1 MASEIRVNKII
12 NRSGLSTVTFSDTGA
27 IVSGIVTANSFSGNV
42 TGNVTGSGANLTN
55 LPAGQLTGTV
65 ADARLTSVTASK
77 LSGALP
83 ALDGSAL
90 TGINTAFGSGT
101 SVNTSGIITATA
113 FVPTSQGALS
123 NRNLI
128 INGDMQVAQRGTS
141 STTNGYGSVD
151 RFPIY
156 SQSTDEAPTHAQ
168 ADVASGTTPYTL
180 GFRKA
185 LKITN
190 GNQTSGAG
198 SGDLIAISYGIE
210 AQDLAN
216 SGWLSTSASSFI
228 TLSFWVKSSV
238 AQNFYVMLR
247 TEDGTQ
253 YNYPVETGSLTADT
267 WTKVTKTISGNSN
280 LTINNDNGRGML
292 MEFVLFRGTDGTGSV
307 TLNQWATYSSS
318 ARVPNMTS
326 TWYTTNDATFEI
338 TGVQL
343 EVGPVATPFEHHSFK
358 DELSRCQRY
367 YQQYVNPCCTGVIP
381 NNGSKAYSIGL
392 QFQTRMRAVPTLTIT
407 NAGTGGNVSDGNTTQ
422 TIASLNA
429 ADRNIDG
436 ASIYLNLNGDLGDY
450 RPACLGLNDS
460 TTNTTTYKFTA
471 EL

>member
-1 MASEIRVNKII
+1 MSTLKVDGIRSNSATSDAITLADNGTCIANITNK
-12 NRSGLSTVTFSDTGA
+12 
-27 IVSGIVTANSFSGNV
+27 
-42 TGNVTGSGANLTN
+42 
-55 LPAGQLTGTV
+55 P
-65 ADARLTSVTASK
+65 
-77 LSGALP
+77 
-83 ALDGSAL
+83 
-90 TGINTAFGSGT
+90 
-101 SVNTSGIITATA
+101 
-113 FVPTSQGALS
+113 

-128 INGDMQVAQRGTS
+128 INGSCIVAQRGTS

-198 SGDLIAISYGIE
+198 SGDLIAISYSIE

-228 TLSFWVKSSV
+228 TLSFWIKSSV

-247 TEDGTQ
+247 SEDGTMRT
-253 YNYPVETGSLTADT
+253 YVIETGSLSADT
-267 WTKVTKTISGNSN
+267 WTKVTKTIPGNTSP
-280 LTINNDNGRGML
+280 TVDIDNNNGRGML
-292 MEFVLFRGTDGTGSV
+292 VEFVLFRGTDGTGSV
-307 TLNQWATYSSS
+307 TLNQWATYNSS

-338 TGVQL
+338 TGLQL
-343 EVGPVATPFEHHSFK
+343 EVGSVATDFEHRSFAQ
-358 DELSRCQRY
+358 ELALCQRY
-367 YQQYVNPCCTGVIP
+367 FQKNATAQMYMSLIRTSDNQHRLILNHPVTMRTTPTGTMTSGSQDGGPSITVETVTEHTIKFRQGAAVNTGSAP
-381 NNGSKAYSIGL
+381 SISEY
-392 QFQTRMRAVPTLTIT
+392 TVE
-407 NAGTGGNVSDGNTTQ
+407 
-422 TIASLNA
+422 
-429 ADRNIDG
+429 
-436 ASIYLNLNGDLGDY
+436 
-450 RPACLGLNDS
+450 
-460 TTNTTTYKFTA
+460 A